1 MSCSQESDS
10 LAATNQLLEGRT
22 VVCKSGAVATGP
34 VEAARVGASA
44 LAAGGN
50 AMDAAAATAL
60 ACAVLEPESV
70 DLGGYVFSAVVRPA
84 TSDQVWSVDANA
96 VAPQQ
101 AHADMFKVLPP
112 RSDSIGINEAEY
124 VCSVA
129 EEANVYGPLAVSVP
143 GFIAGVGTLWE
154 RWGKLRWQEIVAPS
168 EELLDDGFPY
178 GPTAAAIRRRVGV
191 LQRFGPTAQHLMPE
205 GSLPKSDNV
214 WHRPGLETTL
224 HRLSL
229 HGWQEFY
236 SGELGCEIAR
246 YVQEAGGILTA
257 EDMANY
263 APLVERAY
271 STTFRGNSV
280 FGSLLPTGALTSLQI
295 LNMLDCF
302 PPSVADDTA
311 GYWHRLAE
319 IMKLA
324 WHDRLS
330 YLADPHFESVPVER
344 LLDKAY
350 ARGRTETLR
359 QFPDSID
366 LLDSKAAL
374 HAPHGTIHISAADHQ
389 GNLVSATIS
398 QGNPFGSCVTMPG
411 TGIILGHGMCRFDP
425 RPGHHNSI
433 AGGKRPLSNVS
444 PLIITLLDRDIA
456 LGTRGGRPIINVCAQ
471 LAHRFVDGLASTSEI
486 LKAPR
491 LNVYTREPLEF
502 IEFDFTEN
510 APQHIVDGLTS
521 MGHTVRRKREQVE
534 GAGAAHCVEII
545 KPENNVCASGNTW
558 AAGVG

>member
-1 MSCSQESDS
+1 MSRSHESDS
-10 LAATNQLLEGRT
+10 LAATNQLLEGKN

-34 VEAARVGASA
+34 AQAAGAGA
-44 LAAGGN
+44 KILATGGN
-50 AMDAAAATAL
+50 AMDAAGAAAL

-70 DLGGYVFSAVVRPA
+70 DIGGYVFSAVVRPA

-101 AHADMFKVLPP
+101 AQADMFTVLPP
-112 RSDSIGINEAEY
+112 RRDSIGINEAEY
-124 VCSVA
+124 ECSVA
-129 EEANVYGPLAVSVP
+129 EDANVYGPLAVSVP

-154 RWGKLRWQEIVAPS
+154 RWGNLAWPKIVAPS
-168 EELLDDGFPY
+168 EELLDNGFPY
-178 GPTAAAIRRRVGV
+178 GPTAAAIGRRIEI

-205 GSLPKSDNV
+205 GSLPKSDDM

-224 HRLSL
+224 HRLSR

-236 SGELGCEIAR
+236 SGELGREVAR

-263 APLVERAY
+263 TPMVERAY
-271 STTFRGNSV
+271 STTFRGHPV

-302 PPSVADDTA
+302 PPSLADDTA
-311 GYWHRLAE
+311 GYWHQLAE

-350 ARGRTETLR
+350 AQGRTESLR
-359 QFPDSID
+359 QFPHSID
-366 LLDSKAAL
+366 LVDSKNAL
-374 HAPHGTIHISAADHQ
+374 PAPHGTIHISAADHQ

-398 QGNPFGSCVTMPG
+398 QGNPFGSCVTVPG
-411 TGIILGHGMCRFDP
+411 TGIILGHGMCRLDP
-425 RPGHHNSI
+425 RPGHRNSI
-433 AGGKRPLSNVS
+433 AGGKHPLSNVS
-444 PLIITLLDRDIA
+444 PLIIKLPERDIA

-471 LAHRFVDGLASTSEI
+471 LAHRFVDVSASASDI

-491 LNVYTREPLEF
+491 LNVCTREPLEF
-502 IEFDFTEN
+502 IEFEFTQN
-510 APQHIVDGLTS
+510 APQHIIDGLTS
-521 MGHTVRRKREQVE
+521 MGHTVRRRREQVE

-545 KPENNVCASGNTW
+545 KPENSLCASGNTW
-558 AAGVG
+558 AAGV